1 MGFELDHRNVQK
13 VMITGSA
20 GTIGL
25 AMTKL
30 VQQQYPKAEIHTLS
44 RKTALIEGTV
54 HHQVPDYDDISLNEL
69 SRDELKGLDLVF
81 VANGLLHDGDLQ
93 PEKSLKNLSSSNFET
108 IFKANTI
115 APMLLAQ
122 YFLPLMSKHRPS
134 VFAALSARVGSIS
147 DNGIG
152 GWYSYRASKA
162 ALNMMIKTAAIEFKR
177 KNKQG
182 IIVGLHPGTV
192 DSNLSKPFQANVP
205 EHKLFSPEQS
215 AAYLLKVIQ
224 DLTPE
229 NTGRCYAWDGQEIQP

>member
-1 MGFELDHRNVQK
+1 MGNELDHTNMQK
-13 VMITGSA
+13 IVISGSA
-20 GTIGL
+20 GTIGT
-25 AMTKL
+25 AMTQL
-30 VQQQYPKAEIHTLS
+30 VQQRYPDAEIHTIS
-44 RKTALIEGTV
+44 RRAALVEGTI
-54 HHQVPDYDDISLNEL
+54 HHQIVDYDDKSLKAL
-69 SRDELKGLDLVF
+69 GLDKLKNLDLVF

-93 PEKSLKNLSSSNFET
+93 PEKSLKNLSPAHFES
-108 IFKANTI
+108 IFKANTLTPI
-115 APMLLAQ
+115 LLAQ
-122 YFLPLMSKHRPS
+122 HFLPLMSKSNRS

-192 DSNLSKPFQANVP
+192 DSNLSKPFQGNVP
-205 EHKLFSPEQS
+205 EHQLFSPEQS